1 MNYNFNQVIK
11 VLEKL
16 FDNGFNT
23 EEKIRKME
31 FEDLDKIPKLQSYEA
46 RIILDLK
53 KAIKN
58 KNLIAFLSDIKHK
71 KD

>member
-1 MNYNFNQVIK
+1 MNYKFINVIK

-16 FDNGFNT
+16 FDNGFDT
-23 EEKIRKME
+23 EEKIKKME

-46 RIILDLK
+46 KIILDLK

-58 KNLIAFLSDIKHK
+58 RNLIAFLSNIKHQ

>member
-1 MNYNFNQVIK
+1 MSYKFINVIK

-16 FDNGFNT
+16 FDNGFDT
-23 EEKIRKME
+23 EEKIKKME

-46 RIILDLK
+46 KIILDLK

-58 KNLIAFLSDIKHK
+58 RNLIAFLSNIKHQ

>member
-1 MNYNFNQVIK
+1 MNYKFINVIK

-16 FDNGFNT
+16 FDNGFDT
-23 EEKIRKME
+23 EEKIKKME
-31 FEDLDKIPKLQSYEA
+31 LEDLDKIPKLQSYEA
-46 RIILDLK
+46 KIILDLK

-58 KNLIAFLSDIKHK
+58 RNLIAFLSNIKHQ

>member
-1 MNYNFNQVIK
+1 MNYKFINVIK

-16 FDNGFNT
+16 FDNGFDT
-23 EEKIRKME
+23 EEKIKKME
-31 FEDLDKIPKLQSYEA
+31 FEDLDKIPNLQSYEA
-46 RIILDLK
+46 KIILDLK

-58 KNLIAFLSDIKHK
+58 RNLIAFLSNIKHQ

>member
-1 MNYNFNQVIK
+1 MNYKFINVIK

-16 FDNGFNT
+16 FDNGFDT
-23 EEKIRKME
+23 EEKIKKME

-46 RIILDLK
+46 KIILDLQ

-58 KNLIAFLSDIKHK
+58 RNLIAFLSNIKHQ

>member
-1 MNYNFNQVIK
+1 MNYKFINVIK

-16 FDNGFNT
+16 FDNGFDT
-23 EEKIRKME
+23 EEKIKKME
-31 FEDLDKIPKLQSYEA
+31 FEDLDKIPKLQSYETK
-46 RIILDLK
+46 IILDLK

-58 KNLIAFLSDIKHK
+58 RNLIAFLSNIKHQ